1 MDIIARTVKLGA
13 IAAADHY
20 RKRFASDAC
29 QAGRVNR
36 SLLQQILTLNRDTE
50 YGRRYRFGRITT
62 PESYREDVPITAYE
76 DYLAHI
82 DRITAGEENVLTAD
96 PVSYFGLTSGATGQ
110 QKMIPVTA
118 RADRIIAGHMG
129 LLPQGILFD
138 AIPASRSLGP
148 GLNIMN
154 MTVAPATG
162 GIPTGAGTPVGMRAA
177 RRIAPYLWTSPPEV
191 LDVPGQQDANYLHL
205 LFALKE
211 RRLTYLRS
219 PFPSALVDLFR
230 LLAREWPQLV
240 QDMASGRI
248 GMDVRLDAGIR
259 QELERKLGRSP
270 QRARE
275 LTAEFESGLDGIAPR
290 IWPHLLYADC
300 AAGGSF
306 SIYVQRLRQYTG
318 DLPIYPGAYGAAE
331 AMVGVSLRPG
341 EAAYAVTPRT
351 AYHEFIPL
359 GQVGD
364 DQPQALGLDQL
375 TRGENYEMVV
385 TNLAG
390 LYRYRLGDVVR
401 VADYFRESPVIEF
414 LYRRGQLINL
424 VGEKTS
430 EEALCSAVSG
440 VMQQCGAELVDFTTM
455 VDYEAYP
462 CRYTFYV
469 EIAHPGR
476 NGFGHSEMR
485 LEDALCRANP
495 RYNSSRQAEQLG
507 KLALRVVQPGTFEA
521 LKGALIARGA
531 SASQVKIPRAI
542 GDQELASLLIKGEQE
557 DVQVKQ
563 AEVQVKLAEVLF
575 AS

>member
-1 MDIIARTVKLGA
+1 MDIIARTVKLGTV
-13 IAAADHY
+13 AAADRY
-20 RKRFASDAC
+20 RTSFASDTC

-36 SLLQQILTLNRDTE
+36 SLLQQILALNRNTE
-50 YGRRYRFGRITT
+50 YGQRCRFDRIAT
-62 PESYREDVPITAYE
+62 PEAYRENVPLTTYE
-76 DYLAHI
+76 DYRAHI
-82 DRITAGEENVLTAD
+82 DRIADGKENVLTAD
-96 PVSYFGLTSGATGQ
+96 PVRYFSLTSGTTGR
-110 QKMIPVTA
+110 QKMIPITA
-118 RADRIIAGHMG
+118 RANRIIAGYMG

-154 MTVAPATG
+154 ATVSGATSG
-162 GIPTGAGTPVGMRAA
+162 GIPTGAGTPGGMRSI

-191 LDVPGQQDANYLHL
+191 LDVAEQQDANYLHL

-211 RRLTYLRS
+211 RKLMYLRS

-240 QDMASGRI
+240 HDLASGRI
-248 GMDVRLDAGIR
+248 DMDVHLDAKIR
-259 QELERKLGRSP
+259 QGLEHKLGRCP
-270 QRARE
+270 ERARE

-290 IWPHLLYADC
+290 IWPHLLYVDC
-300 AAGGSF
+300 VAGGTF
-306 SIYVQRLRQYTG
+306 SIYVHRLRQYTG
-318 DLPIYPGAYGAAE
+318 NLPIYPGAYGAAE
-331 AMVGVSLRPG
+331 AVVGISLRPG

-359 GQVGD
+359 SQVAD

-385 TNLAG
+385 TNFSG
-390 LYRYRLGDVVR
+390 FYRYRLGDVVR
-401 VADYFRESPVIEF
+401 VVDYHRESPVIEF

-440 VMQQCGAELVDFTTM
+440 VMQQCGTELVDFTTM

-462 CRYTFYV
+462 CRYAFYV
-469 EIAHPGR
+469 EIAYPSS
-476 NGFGHSEMR
+476 NGFGHSEMK
-485 LEDALCRANP
+485 LEDTLCRANP
-495 RYNSSRQAEQLG
+495 RYYSSRQSEQLG
-507 KLALRVVQPGTFEA
+507 RLALQVVQPGTFEA
-521 LKGALIARGA
+521 LKKVLIARGA
-531 SASQVKIPRAI
+531 SASQVKIPRVI
-542 GDQELASLLIKGEQE
+542 RDQELASLLARGKQE
-557 DVQVKQ
+557 NIP
-563 AEVQVKLAEVLF
+563 F